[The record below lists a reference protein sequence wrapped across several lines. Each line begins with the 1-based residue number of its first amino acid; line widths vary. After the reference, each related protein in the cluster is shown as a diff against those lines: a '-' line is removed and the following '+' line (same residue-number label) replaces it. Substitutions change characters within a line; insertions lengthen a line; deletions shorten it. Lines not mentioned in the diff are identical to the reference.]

1 MAWILWLVAIL
12 LLFLLILLAAS
23 IRVVKEYERG
33 VIFRLGRLVGAK
45 GPGLFFIIP
54 IVDSMV
60 KVDLRTAVFDVPPQE
75 VITKDNV
82 TTKVNAVVYYR
93 VVDPEK
99 AVTEVE
105 NYSYATAQIALTTI
119 RSVIGQAEL
128 DELLSEREKLNQRLQ
143 SIIDEATDPWGIKVS
158 AVEIKDVMLPEGM
171 QRAMAAQAEAERE
184 RRRRIIAAEGEF
196 QAAKKI
202 AEAAEVLAKQKGGL
216 FIRMLQTITEA
227 TEEKASTVIIPFPV
241 EMLEPL
247 GLLRTQTRENS
258 GSSGSSSGG
267 SGGSGDSGGASAE

>member
-267 SGGSGDSGGASAE
+267 SGDASAE

>member
-33 VIFRLGRLVGAK
+33 VIFRLGRLIGAK

-128 DELLSEREKLNQRLQ
+128 DELLSEREKLNRRLQ

-196 QAAKKI
+196 QAAKRI

-241 EMLEPL
+241 EMLGPL
-247 GLLRTQTRENS
+247 GFLHTQTRENS

-267 SGGSGDSGGASAE
+267 SGSGGASVE

>member
-1 MAWILWLVAIL
+1 MMWILLAVIL
-12 LLFLLILLAAS
+12 FFLLILLAAS

-258 GSSGSSSGG
+258 GSSGSSSGSS
-267 SGGSGDSGGASAE
+267 SGGSGGASAE